1 MEKLEFAQKIKTCEQ
16 LALSCYMKR
25 GYLGEAQPSLVLDA
39 SQIGH
44 FHGIMWE
51 PHILEDTDK
60 VFSQIIRWLFLLTH
74 ISTLPLSTLHQLYS
88 THRIML

>member
-74 ISTLPLSTLHQLYS
+74 ISTLPLSTLHQLSS